1 MVGVMLVRELMSSK
15 YPVVAAEAR
24 VGEVL
29 PLFLR
34 AEGRYYE
41 ELPVV
46 DAAGRLLGRLT
57 RSEAW
62 TACEGC
68 SVHKC
73 LRPAHTL
80 SEEEDVFALAS
91 WAEDHGNL
99 YVTDAEGTLCGVV
112 EKAVLAALAHA
123 DFLRLLAEALDQA
136 YDGVIIT
143 DAASKILY
151 VNAAYTR
158 ILGVPRRKIIGR
170 YLADIEPQA
179 RLLRVL
185 ETGRPVLNEKVT
197 IQTLAR
203 DVVVNIVPI
212 FREGRLSGA
221 ISVFR
226 DITDCT
232 QLSVKLQRIQGLTEY
247 LQQEL
252 ALKEGLPRG
261 FDNIVTRNA
270 RLQDCLSRAARAADT
285 DATVLLLGESGVGK
299 DAFARAIHQASRRAS
314 QPFVKVNMASVPE
327 TLLESELF
335 GYEEGA
341 FTGSR
346 RGGKLGRFEIADRG
360 TIFLDEIGDASPAV
374 QAKLLRVLQEKAVE
388 KLGSNKVVTVDVRI
402 IAATNKDL
410 PRLVAQGAFRAD
422 LYYRLNVITLWIP
435 PLRERP
441 EDIPLLAEHFLAHYS
456 DRYRKN
462 LSFGPGVMEIF
473 QRHNW
478 PGNVRELQN
487 VIEHAVVMAAQDTIT
502 PYHLPEYLRGPAV
515 YAKGISSAQPG
526 KIRGLLAE
534 IEREAIEQALRL
546 CGNNR
551 TRAMRMLGLS
561 RRTFYRKLAAY
572 RLL

>member
-1 MVGVMLVRELMSSK
+1 MEAMLVSELMCRK
-15 YPVVAAEAR
+15 YPVVPADGR
-24 VGEVL
+24 VEEVA

-34 AEGRYYE
+34 EEGRYYD

-57 RSEAW
+57 KSDASAAAR
-62 TACEGC
+62 GC
-68 SVHKC
+68 SVREC
-73 LRPAHTL
+73 LSAANTAR
-80 SEEEDVFALAS
+80 EESDIFTLAS
-91 WAEDHGNL
+91 WAEECGNL
-99 YVTDAEGTLCGVV
+99 YVTDAEGTLRGVV
-112 EKAVLAALAHA
+112 EKGVLSALAHV

-143 DAASKILY
+143 DANSKILY

-170 YLADIEPQA
+170 YLADIEPKA
-179 RLLRVL
+179 RLLSVL
-185 ETGRPVLNEKVT
+185 KTGRPVLNEKVT
-197 IQTLAR
+197 IQSLTR

-212 FREGRLSGA
+212 FREGLLSGA

-232 QLSVKLQRIQGLTEY
+232 QLSVKLQRIRGLTEY

-261 FDNIVTRNA
+261 FDHIVTRNP
-270 RLQDCLSRAARAADT
+270 RFQECLSRAARAADS

-299 DAFARAIHQASRRAS
+299 DAFARAIHQASRRAD

-388 KLGSNKVVTVDVRI
+388 KLGSNKVVNVDVRI

-410 PRLVAQGAFRAD
+410 PQLVAQGAFRAD
-422 LYYRLNVITLWIP
+422 LYYRLNVITLRIP
-435 PLRERP
+435 PLRERQ
-441 EDIPLLAEHFLAHYS
+441 EDISLLAEHFLAHYS
-456 DRYRKN
+456 GRYGKN
-462 LSFGPGVMEIF
+462 LSFGPGVMEML
-473 QRHNW
+473 QGHSW

-487 VIEHAVVMAAQDTIT
+487 VIEHAVVMAAQDIIT
-502 PYHLPEYLRGPAV
+502 PYHLPEYLRGPAI
-515 YAKGISSAQPG
+515 YAKGIRSAESG

-546 CGNNR
+546 CKNNR
-551 TRAMRMLGLS
+551 TLAMQMLGLS